1 MTIASPF
8 LIISR
13 DAAEKIASAPS
24 SAGTLAL
31 RHAPSEDL
39 EVVSMVEVSSGT
51 RMGVQIPR
59 EYTAL
64 NWGDPAHAGQW
75 VRRSGSE
82 INLIHLDMLRRVDVS
97 MPLNTFRTYVPEVQ
111 DPGGNRSFLITHD
124 PGLPPELRSVGAY
137 EFAAWVVDRDGV
149 VPIHVEVEPETIGL
163 QQLSGKWPIQELAQ
177 HTVMV
182 VGLGS
187 IGGASAEALG
197 AYGVGRLLFVDPD
210 RFLWHNMVRHV
221 LGAESVGRHK
231 VDAMKDRLDRR
242 WVGSNVEVESYRLD
256 VVNDA
261 HYIRGML
268 TDVDLVVCA
277 ADGIAPRRVVS
288 HLARRAG
295 IPAILAC
302 VLDQGSVGEILR
314 LRPGPR
320 FGCLLCQRAGLASR
334 GALDAEADQE
344 LDYGTGQV
352 HQPMT
357 AVGPDLHAIGHFA
370 AKAAVATILESQ
382 HGDHTHQLPGEH
394 AVIGLRPAGDLAAP
408 FDLHQPCTIRWDT
421 IPEPRPHCPTCKPA

>member
-1 MTIASPF
+1 VTIATPF
-8 LIISR
+8 LMISR

-39 EVVSMVEVSSGT
+39 DVVSMVEVTSGT
-51 RMGVQIPR
+51 RMPVQIPR

-64 NWGDPAHAGQW
+64 NWGDAAHSGQW
-75 VRRSGSE
+75 VRRSGGD

-97 MPLNTFRTYVPEVQ
+97 MPLKTFRTYVPEVQ

-124 PGLPPELRSVGAY
+124 PGLPLDLRNLGVY

-163 QQLSGKWPIQELAQ
+163 EQLNGKWPIRELAQ

-182 VGLGS
+182 IGLGS
-187 IGGASAEALG
+187 IGGASADALG
-197 AYGVGRLLFVDPD
+197 AYGVGRLLLVDPD

-221 LGAESVGRHK
+221 LGRESVGRHK
-231 VDAMKDRLDRR
+231 VDAMKDRLDGR
-242 WVGSNVEVESYRLD
+242 WVGNKVEGYRLE

-268 TDVDLVVCA
+268 ADVDLVVCT

-295 IPAILAC
+295 IPAVLAC

-314 LRPGPR
+314 LRPVPR
-320 FGCLLCQRAGLASR
+320 FGCLLCQRADLATR
-334 GALDAEADQE
+334 GSIDAEADQE
-344 LDYGTGQV
+344 LDYGTGHV

-357 AVGPDLHAIGHFA
+357 AVGPDLHAIGHLA
-370 AKAAVATILESQ
+370 AKSAVATLLESE
-382 HGDHTHQLPGEH
+382 HGDHTQQLPGEH
-394 AVIGLRPAGDLAAP
+394 AVVGLRPAGDLAAP
-408 FDLHQPCTIRWDT
+408 FDLAQPGSIRWDT
-421 IPEPRPHCPTCKPA
+421 IPEPRSHCPTCKPT